1 MIMILGLDIGGAN
14 TKAASSDG
22 NFVDSIYLPLWR
34 GAPLAETL
42 QHLAKT
48 DPEAVGVVMTGE
60 LSDCYQNK
68 LTGIESIK
76 SAVESAFKCPVHYWG
91 VNGFDPRAE
100 IDLAAANWSASAAL
114 IAQDIGDCLFV
125 DMGSTTTDII
135 PIKGVPLAA
144 ATDYERLIN
153 GELVYMGKLRTSIGA
168 LLHSVRIDGQIV
180 PLSPELFAIAADAY
194 LALGEISPDQYTCDA
209 PDGGVK
215 DKISSLRRLARTACA
230 DLEEISESGA
240 MAIAS
245 QVREH
250 QVRLLVRA
258 IDRQVRPRGIEFVA
272 AAGIGEQLIIRAAGI
287 LGLSYIRLSER
298 YGRRVSDVFPAY
310 AVARLLK
317 SKKY

>member
-1 MIMILGLDIGGAN
+1 MILGLDIGGAN

-22 NFVDSIYLPLWR
+22 SFVDSIYLPLWR
-34 GAPLAETL
+34 GAPLVETL
-42 QHLAKT
+42 CNLAKT
-48 DPEAVGVVMTGE
+48 NPEAVGVVMTGE
-60 LSDCYQNK
+60 LADCYQNK
-68 LTGIESIK
+68 LAGIECIK
-76 SAVESAFKCPVHYWG
+76 SAVESAFRCPVHYWG

-114 IAQDIGDCLFV
+114 VAQDIGDCLFV

-135 PIKGVPLAA
+135 PIKDVPLAA

-168 LLHSVRIDGQIV
+168 LLHSVMIDGQIV
-180 PLSPELFAIAADAY
+180 PLSPELFAITADAY
-194 LALGEISPDQYTCDA
+194 LALEEISPDQYTCDA
-209 PDGGVK
+209 PDGGIK
-215 DKISSLRRLARTACA
+215 NRASSLRRLARTACA
-230 DLEEISESGA
+230 DLEEISEPGA

-250 QVRLLVRA
+250 QVRLLVQA
-258 IDRQVRPRGIEFVA
+258 IDRQVKARDIESVA
-272 AAGIGEQLIIRAAGI
+272 AAGIGESLIVRAAGI
-287 LGLSYIRLSER
+287 LGLSCVRLSEK

-317 SKKY
+317 SQ